1 MQGGG
6 EVSNDKHEC
15 TEKER
20 WGQFTAKC
28 EQYDKHLADS
38 DGRGGYR
45 DRVADLERSN
55 KLMPY
60 VCAGCAFCGGLC
72 AQIAPELCNAI
83 AHFIGLLH

>member
-1 MQGGG
+1 MP
-6 EVSNDKHEC
+6 NDKHEC

-20 WGQFTAKC
+20 WGQLTTKC
-28 EQYDKHLADS
+28 EQYDRHLADS

-60 VCAGCAFCGGLC
+60 VCAACAFCGGLC
-72 AQIAPELCNAI
+72 SQVAPELGHA
-83 AHFIGLLH
+83 AAYFVGLLR